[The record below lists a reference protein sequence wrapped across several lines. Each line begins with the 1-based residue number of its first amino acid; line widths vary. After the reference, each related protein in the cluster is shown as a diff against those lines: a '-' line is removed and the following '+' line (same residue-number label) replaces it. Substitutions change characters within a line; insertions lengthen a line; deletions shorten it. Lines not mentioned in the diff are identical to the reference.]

1 MFYIHQHSCISPQQ
15 TFPVSR
21 IDDLFD
27 PVDKKLQV
35 IEPSYEQIPPG
46 MLRRMG
52 KAVRIGVGAAL
63 PLLSHIPVPDGIILG
78 TANAGKEDCVKF
90 LNQIIEY
97 NEGMLTPLNF
107 VQGTPNAIASQVGI
121 LTKNH
126 GYNITHMHLG
136 LAFENVLTDAD
147 MQIAENPT
155 AQYLVDA
162 VDNISVYNYY
172 FEDKGGWYKK
182 ETVTGKQLYDS
193 GTNGSV
199 AGEAAAMF
207 IVNGNPAGASAKLL
221 AVNSL
226 HHADAEV
233 MKHYLRQFIEN
244 NLPDGEKIDLLL
256 SGENGDNRLR
266 GFYEA
271 AEEISGRET
280 AVARFKHMSGEFPT
294 ATAMGLWLCCRFLQG
309 DEIPVHMI
317 KSGKPENGLRNILIY
332 NNYKGIQNS
341 FILVALP

>member
-1 MFYIHQHSCISPQQ
+1 MFYIHHHSCISPQQ

-21 IDDLFD
+21 IEELSD
-27 PVDKKLQV
+27 PVDKKLLV

-63 PLLSHIPVPDGIILG
+63 PLLNQIPAPDGIILG

-90 LNQIIEY
+90 LNQVIEY

-136 LAFENVLTDAD
+136 LAFEHVLTDAD
-147 MQIAENPT
+147 MQIAENP
-155 AQYLVDA
+155 AGQYLAGA
-162 VDNISVYNYY
+162 VDDISVYNYY

-182 ETVTGKQLYDS
+182 ETVSGKQLYDS
-193 GTNGSV
+193 GTDGTV

-207 IVNGNPAGASAKLL
+207 IVNGIRSGATAKLV

-226 HHADAEV
+226 HQSDAEA
-233 MKHYLRQFIEN
+233 MKQYLRQFITN
-244 NLPDGEKIDLLL
+244 HLPYGEKIDLLL

-266 GFYEA
+266 CFYEA
-271 AEEISGRET
+271 AEEVTGRET
-280 AVARFKHMSGEFPT
+280 PVARFKHMSGEFPT

-309 DEIPVHMI
+309 IEIPAHMI
-317 KSGKPENGLRNILIY
+317 KSGKPEKELRNILIY
-332 NNYKGIQNS
+332 NNYKGIQHS
-341 FILVALP
+341 FILAAMP